1 MNIETIKN
9 EILGQEFSII
19 ELSNKLQALGCEDV
33 CDFGNWGEI
42 LKDGNVVIADSK
54 NYENHIQIFF
64 DIEVEASEDE
74 HITATLIKITDVTE
88 F

>member
-9 EILGQEFSII
+9 EILGKEFSII

-33 CDFGNWGEI
+33 CDFGNWDEI
-42 LKDGNVVIADSK
+42 LKDGNVVVADSK

-64 DIEVEASEDE
+64 DIEALASEDE
-74 HITATLIKITDVTE
+74 HITATIIKITDVTK